1 MDRAR
6 LFVVSAPSGC
16 GKGTILAKAFE
27 NRPVYYSVSY
37 TTREKREG
45 EQEGVNYFY
54 TTRKEF
60 EKMIDERDFLEY
72 ARFNDQYYGTP
83 KLPVFE
89 HLARGIDVILE
100 IETQGAFQ
108 VKKTYSDAVLL
119 FILPPRVDDLKKR
132 LIKRGTET
140 MEQIEERFGHCEV
153 ILNCAGGEKGT
164 GTPLTDFKKEDWE
177 YTLALDLTSIFES
190 TKAFT
195 NLMKKAMEAG
205 KQSYGR
211 VINIASIYGLVGN
224 TAIPTIAY
232 HATKGA
238 VVNFTKG
245 AAAEL
250 ATQGITVNAICPG
263 YFYTELTKETLDT
276 EFFQNFA
283 NNTVPMKRYG
293 NPGELNPAAVF
304 LGAEESSYVTG
315 QIIAVDGGYTCV

>member
-1 MDRAR
+1 MFDYKGKVVAITGASSGLGKQMAEGFAQCGADLVLMAR
-6 LFVVSAPSGC
+6 RVERLEESAKEWSEKYG
-16 GKGTILAKAFE
+16 INVF
-27 NRPVYYSVSY
+27 PV
-37 TTREKREG
+37 KC
-45 EQEGVNYFY
+45 
-54 TTRKEF
+54 
-60 EKMIDERDFLEY
+60 
-72 ARFNDQYYGTP
+72 
-83 KLPVFE
+83 
-89 HLARGIDVILE
+89 DVTSTESINE
-100 IETQGAFQ
+100 
-108 VKKTYSDAVLL
+108 AVAA
-119 FILPPRVDDLKKR
+119 
-132 LIKRGTET
+132 
-140 MEQIEERFGHCEV
+140 IEEKFGHCEV

-164 GTPLTDFKKEDWE
+164 GTPIGEFKKEDWE
-177 YTLALDLTSIFES
+177 YTLALDLTSIYEC
-190 TKAFT
+190 TQAFT
-195 NLMKKAMEAG
+195 NLMKRGMEAG
-205 KQSYGR
+205 KQTYGR

-263 YFYTELTKETLDT
+263 YFYTELTKETLDS
-276 EFFQNFA
+276 EYFQTFA